1 MKEKTADELFD
12 DLGLW
17 LERETPFD
25 FEVKN
30 DDDKVIKFNKER
42 REIACFNYYDGFE
55 YLTLQELQA
64 IIKKCQEL
72 GVDIMMTPGDIDK
85 LQKECDFEHMKETID
100 KQQTQIR
107 ELIDKNKVVDL
118 DYKEEYYNLQKE
130 NYKLKKK
137 IEAYQEALLN
147 ICSK

>member
-1 MKEKTADELFD
+1 MEEKTAEELFE

-64 IIKKCQEL
+64 IYKKCQEL
-72 GVDIMMTPGDIDK
+72 GW
-85 LQKECDFEHMKETID
+85 C
-100 KQQTQIR
+100 
-107 ELIDKNKVVDL
+107 
-118 DYKEEYYNLQKE
+118 
-130 NYKLKKK
+130 LK
-137 IEAYQEALLN
+137 
-147 ICSK
+147 